1 MGVGVAFL
9 DRDGTLNVEKGYMD
23 DPAAVEL
30 IPGAAQAVR
39 NFVDAGY
46 VVFGVSNQ
54 SGVARG
60 YYTLERAIKV
70 NNRVAELLSA
80 EKADVREMFICPH
93 HPEGVVA
100 EYKVR
105 CECRKP
111 KIGMITAALEKYR
124 LKPQKI
130 IVVGDKACDVELGK
144 NAGARTALVGTGY
157 GAMEAEVIKRN
168 GGPRPDFFAK
178 DVLEAS
184 RLLLA

>member
-23 DPAAVEL
+23 DPADVEL

-39 NFVDAGY
+39 NFIEAGY

-60 YYTLERAIKV
+60 YYTLEAAIEV

-80 EKADVREMFICPH
+80 EKAAVREIFICPH

-124 LKPQKI
+124 LKPEKI
-130 IVVGDKACDVELGK
+130 IVVGDKACDVEMGK
-144 NAGARTALVGTGY
+144 NAGARTALVSTGY
-157 GAMEAEVIKRN
+157 GAMEMEVIKRN
-168 GGPRPDFFAK
+168 GGPNPDYYAK

>member
-1 MGVGVAFL
+1 M

-23 DPAAVEL
+23 DPADVEL

-39 NFVDAGY
+39 NFIEAGY

-60 YYTLERAIKV
+60 YYTLEAAIEV

-80 EKADVREMFICPH
+80 AKADVREIFICPH

-100 EYKVR
+100 AYKVR

-124 LKPQKI
+124 LKPEKI
-130 IVVGDKACDVELGK
+130 IVVGDKVCDVEMGK
-144 NAGARTALVGTGY
+144 NAGARTALVSTGY
-157 GAMEAEVIKRN
+157 GAMEMEIIKRN
-168 GGPRPDFFAK
+168 GGPHPDFFAK